1 MASNDR
7 NVMLSVLAGIGIGVL
22 VGSISGLLMAPKS
35 GEETRDD
42 LSKTISDLTDKV
54 NDLGKTVG
62 QKVTAAS
69 ERIRAQMAQK
79 LGDSA
84 DEEATS

>member
-42 LSKTISDLTDKV
+42 LSKTISELSDKV